1 VKKVIAIALAGIC
14 LLSLVAVLSQ
24 AVQGQDRGVDRCFNN
39 YDRCRTKAFNM
50 DVGWVKMSLVLTTCD
65 LALGRCIYLG

>member
-1 VKKVIAIALAGIC
+1 MKKVIAIALAGIC
-14 LLSLVAVLSQ
+14 LLSLVTVFSQ

-50 DVGWVKMSLVLTTCD
+50 DAGWVKMALVLTTCD